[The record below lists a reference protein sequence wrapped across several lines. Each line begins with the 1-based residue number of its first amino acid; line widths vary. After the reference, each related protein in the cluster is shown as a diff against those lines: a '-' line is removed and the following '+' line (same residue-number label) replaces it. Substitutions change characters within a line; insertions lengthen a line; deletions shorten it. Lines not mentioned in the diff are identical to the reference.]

1 MQNFM
6 VMVNRK
12 FMVKVQ
18 AESAC
23 AAEHKI
29 LDGIYVGIQ
38 TALAFDREDMKG
50 DYFQNCLMDCET
62 ISYAELDGY
71 ANNLAHI
78 QKHAGEERANLCAID
93 GEIARMRTRIEELEA
108 EKAAAEANLDHLRAE
123 AEDAN
128 AAIGALRE
136 FGTGYVEV

>member
-12 FMVKVQ
+12 YMVRVQ

-38 TALAFDREDMKG
+38 TALAFNREDMKG
-50 DYFQNCLMDCET
+50 DYFQNCMMDCET
-62 ISYAELDGY
+62 ISYAELDKHAY
-71 ANNLAHI
+71 NLAHI
-78 QKHAGEERANLCAID
+78 QKHAGEVRANICAID
-93 GEIARMRTRIEELEA
+93 GEIARLRARIEELDA
-108 EKAAAEANLDHLRAE
+108 DRAAAEAQLDHLKAE
-123 AEDAN
+123 AEDVN
-128 AAIGALRE
+128 AYMGASRE

>member
-12 FMVKVQ
+12 YMVNVQ

-38 TALAFDREDMKG
+38 TALAFSRGDMKG

-62 ISYAELDGY
+62 VSFAELDMR
-71 ANNLAHI
+71 AHSLASI
-78 QKHAGEERANLCAID
+78 QKHAGKVRANICAID
-93 GEIARMRTRIEELEA
+93 GEIARLRARIEELEA
-108 EKAAAEANLDHLRAE
+108 EKAAAEANLDHLKAE

-128 AAIGALRE
+128 AYIGATRE
-136 FGTGYVEV
+136 FGAGYVEV

>member
-1 MQNFM
+1 MRNFM

-62 ISYAELDGY
+62 ISYAELDTH
-71 ANNLAHI
+71 AHILAHI
-78 QKHAGEERANLCAID
+78 QKHAEEQRANICAID
-93 GEIARMRTRIEELEA
+93 EEIARLCARIEELNA
-108 EKAAAEANLDHLRAE
+108 EKAAAEAQLDHLKAE

-128 AAIGALRE
+128 AYMGASRE